1 MTKKIQLA
9 HGAGGKQMHSLIADF
24 ILKIIGKSGAGLK
37 DAEIIRGLDN
47 FDIAM
52 TTDSYVVK
60 PITFP
65 GGDIGKLCIAGT
77 VNDLIVSGAKPIA
90 VSLGLIL
97 EEGLEFEE
105 LEKILLSIKKT
116 ADLAG
121 VKIITGD
128 TKVVERTAADK
139 IYINSTGIGILK
151 WSYQQEYSNVLAG
164 DKIILNGTIGD
175 HGTSVMIAR
184 GEFEIESEIKSDVY
198 PLNNLIES
206 ILDNDFNIKF
216 IRDCTRGGIAT
227 TLNEIALN
235 SNLGLKIYQESIPIK
250 SEVRAVCEILGIDP
264 LYVANEGKVIIII
277 SPDQA
282 DALLE
287 FIKDFEEAK
296 DSRIIGE
303 VNKDYPKKVIMETEI
318 GGTRIVDMPSGELL
332 PRIC

>member
-9 HGAGGKQMHSLIADF
+9 HGAGGKQMHSLIDDF
-24 ILKIIGKSGAGLK
+24 ILKIIGSSGSGLK
-37 DAEIIRGLDN
+37 DAEIIEGLGN
-47 FDIAM
+47 YDIAM

-60 PITFP
+60 PITFS

-77 VNDLIVSGAKPIA
+77 VNDLIVSGAKPISL
-90 VSLGLIL
+90 SLGLIL

-105 LEKILLSIKKT
+105 LERILLSIKKT

-139 IYINSTGIGILK
+139 IYINTTGIGILK
-151 WSYQQEYSNVLAG
+151 WSYRQKYSNILAG
-164 DKIILNGTIGD
+164 DKIILNGTAGD
-175 HGTSVMIAR
+175 HGTAVMVAR
-184 GEFEIESEIKSDVY
+184 GEFEIDSEIGSDVY

-250 SEVRAVCEILGIDP
+250 SEVRAVCEILGLDP